1 LGPDENTE
9 LSVGFFKF
17 QFSFSFLNV
26 IEMTFMSTI
35 LLCIFYDCNFIF
47 DEEKKNTNFHIDAV
61 SKAKTNLSLLL
72 GGELVDFDR
81 NLL

>member
-1 LGPDENTE
+1 
-9 LSVGFFKF
+9 VGFFKF